1 VRRLLPTAVLLV
13 CAACTEGERPAE
25 IPKVPPPAPE
35 TDGAL
40 IRVDGP
46 GFLQAVRAQD
56 ADFVVANV
64 WATWCGPCREEFP
77 YIQSVTRSFADEG
90 VALMFISTDFEEEEP
105 AAIEFLKDQGADL
118 PSYIKTG
125 PDAEFIEALNPEW
138 SGALPTTIVFDDDG
152 ERVKIWNGKVE
163 EEALRSTLA
172 QLTKKEN

>member
-1 VRRLLPTAVLLV
+1 MRRLALSTLLLT
-13 CAACTEGERPAE
+13 ACTEKAAE
-25 IPKVPPPAPE
+25 VPKVPPPAPPAE
-35 TDGAL
+35 DLERAL

-46 GFLQAVRAQD
+46 GFLEAVRNQD
-56 ADFVVANV
+56 ADFVVTNV

-77 YIQSVTRSFADEG
+77 YIQSVTRSFADQG
-90 VALMFISTDFEEEEP
+90 VTLMFISTDFEEEEP
-105 AAIEFLKDQGADL
+105 AALDFLKDQGADL

-125 PDAEFIEALNPEW
+125 PDGEFIEALNPEW

-163 EEALRSTLA
+163 EEDLRATLA